1 MKNENA
7 HNLAEKIARIL
18 ENEFQSP
25 DFSSLQAG
33 IDRIHERLD
42 SLESSVSNPQFAR
55 LRSFSEEGSQTV
67 GIVDCESPHPS
78 QRRFAVVEAVADEV
92 FSNYRNEKAC
102 TFEPNGKPCD
112 HCSMCSSLGY

>member
-1 MKNENA
+1 MKNENV

-33 IDRIHERLD
+33 IDRINERLA
-42 SLESSVSNPQFAR
+42 SLESSFSNPQSAK

-67 GIVDCESPHPS
+67 GVVDPGSLHPS
-78 QRRFAVVEAVADEV
+78 QKRFAVVEAVADEV
-92 FSNYRNEKAC
+92 YSNYENEKAC